1 MLWSDAKWRIERES
15 VFPITCTRQIGD
27 ELPDENASLPLSSLY
42 KFSGQEDFEMGL
54 IELGFHVNHCIVGAF
69 KVDSLHTSSGFH
81 HRVSIAI
88 LFYG

>member
-15 VFPITCTRQIGD
+15 VVPITCTRQIED
-27 ELPDENASLPLSSLY
+27 DLPDETHLCLSLHLAGKKILKWGS
-42 KFSGQEDFEMGL
+42 
-54 IELGFHVNHCIVGAF
+54 IELSFHVNHCIVGSS
-69 KVDSLHTSSGFH
+69 KVDSLYTSSGFH

>member
-15 VFPITCTRQIGD
+15 VFPITCTRQIED
-27 ELPDENASLPLSSLY
+27 DLPDENASLPLSTNLAGKKILKWGS
-42 KFSGQEDFEMGL
+42 
-54 IELGFHVNHCIVGAF
+54 IELSFHVNHCIVGSS
-69 KVDSLHTSSGFH
+69 KVDSLYTSSGFH